1 MVNTSLKNPRGQN
14 HTRIKTQAQKINVT
28 PQTKKKKCNKP
39 APHKTRKI
47 NITNRK
53 QHEKTEPVKNEIY

>member
-1 MVNTSLKNPRGQN
+1 MVNISLKNPRSQN
-14 HTRIKTQAQKINVT
+14 HTRTKTQAPKINVS

-39 APHKTRKI
+39 TPNKTRKI

-53 QHEKTEPVKNEIY
+53 QHEKTEPVKNEIF